1 MSSPAGYFPE
11 LSPGQNA
18 ALFDYTDFCD
28 PATWPT
34 KIAQFK
40 GAAAAPLIGMLST
53 MHVTLMDATGAPG
66 VIKYAVQAAT
76 IATPPDELTDALA
89 QLAPGYALLAP
100 KEFNPDP
107 MKTWVFILTN
117 DIKTIQ
123 DNTCES
129 CAHAVISPIA
139 TIPDC
144 SGGGVDTTTTPA
156 PKPKSIWPWVAG
168 AAGVG
173 IIAGVII
180 ANRDT

>member
-1 MSSPAGYFPE
+1 MQGTPGYFPE

-28 PATWPT
+28 PVTWPT
-34 KIAQFK
+34 KITQFK
-40 GAAAAPLIGMLST
+40 GAAAAPLMGMLST
-53 MHVTLMDATGAPG
+53 MRVTEIDRTDVPSVM
-66 VIKYAVQAAT
+66 KYAVRAAT
-76 IATPPDELTDALA
+76 LAEPPDELTDALA
-89 QLAPGYALLAP
+89 HLAPGYALLAP
-100 KEFNPDP
+100 KEFDPDP
-107 MKTWVFILTN
+107 TKTWVFILTN

-144 SGGGVDTTTTPA
+144 GGGDTTTTTA
-156 PKPKSIWPWVAG
+156 PKAKSIWPWVAG

-173 IIAGVII
+173 IIAGVLI
-180 ANRDT
+180 ANKDT